1 MAMSIPVL
9 ADRGTVAGRY
19 LADGI
24 TGALLNP
31 GDTPGTAAV
40 VAGLLGHD
48 DRRRAMG
55 NAGRAR
61 VAREYPE
68 TAMIDALQLAADSAR
83 DRSRWQG

>member
-1 MAMSIPVL
+1 MAMGIPVL

-19 LADGI
+19 IADGI

-40 VAGLLGHD
+40 VAGLLGND
-48 DRRRAMG
+48 ERRRAMG

-61 VAREYPE
+61 VARRVHG
-68 TAMIDALQLAADSAR
+68 DGDGRCAAASGR
-83 DRSRWQG
+83 